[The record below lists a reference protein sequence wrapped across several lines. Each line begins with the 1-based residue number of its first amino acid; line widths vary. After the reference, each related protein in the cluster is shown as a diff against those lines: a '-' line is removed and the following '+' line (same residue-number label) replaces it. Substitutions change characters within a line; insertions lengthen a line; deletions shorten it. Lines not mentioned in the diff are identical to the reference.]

1 MTAVVRRRARDDV
14 RRSPRL
20 HGVVRPVRPVVPL
33 LSCATVV
40 LAWQLVAHNSGAG
53 WVQAVGDML
62 AGVLVVGLLAPAV
75 ACARARLV
83 VIQGPTDTTAGL
95 PAVVVVHSTSRV
107 RVRPL
112 DPPGLESFVGPGRPV
127 AVAGGAA
134 DAMRVEG
141 VATTRRRD
149 EGEMALHPR
158 RRGVHDDVLL
168 EVASAAPFGILWW
181 RRDVRVPLPRTL
193 HVGPRVGEPFS
204 LPPGTHTSAAGAT
217 RAVPVPVGE
226 PRALRPYRAGDL
238 RRFVHW
244 PGTAHAG
251 ELMVREMESAGAEP
265 VTIEVRLPS
274 DEDAA
279 EKMAERALATVV
291 TLVDR
296 GAPVMLATTELDGVH
311 LGPVGDRRS
320 AGRRLARAVAEPHA
334 SSGRGAEL
342 SPTEA
347 GGTR

>member
-1 MTAVVRRRARDDV
+1 MTAVVRRHARDGP

-20 HGVVRPVRPVVPL
+20 RGVVRPVRPVVPL

-62 AGVLVVGLLAPAV
+62 AGVLVVGLVAPAV
-75 ACARARLV
+75 ACARARVGV
-83 VIQGPTDTTAGL
+83 VEGPTDSTAGL
-95 PAVVVVHSTSRV
+95 PVPLVVQSASRV

-112 DPPGLESFVGPGRPV
+112 DPPGAESFVGPGRPV
-127 AVAGGAA
+127 PVAGDAAGAL
-134 DAMRVEG
+134 G
-141 VATTRRRD
+141 VGVVPAPRRRG
-149 EGEMALHPR
+149 EGEVALHPR

-193 HVGPRVGEPFS
+193 HVGPRLGEPMP
-204 LPPGTHTSAAGAT
+204 LPHGAHVSATGAT
-217 RAVPVPVGE
+217 RSVPVPAGE
-226 PRALRPYRAGDL
+226 PRAVRPYRAGDP

-251 ELMVREMESAGAEP
+251 ELMVREMERAGAEP
-265 VTIEVRLPS
+265 VTVEVRLPPE
-274 DEDAA
+274 EDAA
-279 EKMAERALATVV
+279 EQMAERAMATVV

-296 GAPVMLATTELDGVH
+296 GAPVLLATTELDGAH

-320 AGRRLARAVAEPHA
+320 AGRRLARAVAEAHGSA
-334 SSGRGAEL
+334 GRTVARR
-342 SPTEA
+342 
-347 GGTR
+347 TR